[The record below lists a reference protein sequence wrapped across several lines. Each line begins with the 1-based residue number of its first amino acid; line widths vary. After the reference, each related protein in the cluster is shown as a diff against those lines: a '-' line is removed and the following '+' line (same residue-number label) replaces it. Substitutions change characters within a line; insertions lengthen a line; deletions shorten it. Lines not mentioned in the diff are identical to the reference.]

1 MKEDFAMANKKA
13 KRAPKALNIA
23 LVVLGAA
30 IIGFAAWAVANAVGA
45 EKQPEDILNSGNIVI
60 EPVEAPEIEDKAFMD
75 GLVNVEK
82 VGRYAGIFVED
93 GSDEIVF
100 DVFAI
105 TVVNNSD
112 KMLQYAQVVITCG
125 GEEYTFDMSTIPAG
139 ARAQVLEKDKK
150 ALPEDL
156 SSAQTVLTTVTE
168 FQEAPSTY
176 PEVFELTPFEY
187 SVNIKNISK
196 SDISGDVYVYYKTKV
211 GDLYMGGITYRAKVS
226 DLASGEEK
234 SAYAGHFYEN
244 DSEILFVTYA
254 K

>member
-1 MKEDFAMANKKA
+1 MANKKA
-13 KRAPKALNIA
+13 KRAQKALNIA

-75 GLVNVEK
+75 GLVTVEK

-93 GSDEIVF
+93 GSDEIVS

-139 ARAQVLEKDKK
+139 ARAQVLEKNKK

-156 SSAQTVLTTVTE
+156 SGAQTVLTTVTE

-196 SDISGDVYVYYKTKV
+196 SNISGDVYVYYKTKV
-211 GDLYMGGITYRAKVS
+211 GDLYMGGITYRAKVT
-226 DLASGEEK
+226 DLAAGEEK
-234 SAYAGHFYEN
+234 SAYASHFYGS

>member
-1 MKEDFAMANKKA
+1 MANKKA

-23 LVVLGAA
+23 LMVLGAA

-75 GLVNVEK
+75 GLVTVEK

-93 GSDEIVF
+93 GSDEIVS

-125 GEEYTFDMSTIPAG
+125 GEEYTFDMSTIP
-139 ARAQVLEKDKK
+139 KK

-156 SSAQTVLTTVTE
+156 SGAQTVLTTVTE

-187 SVNIKNISK
+187 SVNIKNVSK

-211 GDLYMGGITYRAKVS
+211 GDLYMGGITYRAKVT
-226 DLASGEEK
+226 DLAAGEEK
-234 SAYAGHFYEN
+234 SAYASHFYGS

>member
-1 MKEDFAMANKKA
+1 MANKKA

-23 LVVLGAA
+23 LMVLGAA

-75 GLVNVEK
+75 GLVTVEK

-93 GSDEIVF
+93 GSDEIVS

-156 SSAQTVLTTVTE
+156 SGAQTVLNTITE
-168 FQEAPSTY
+168 FQEEPSLY
-176 PEVFELTPFEY
+176 PQVFEITAL
-187 SVNIKNISK
+187 SHSIDIKNISK
-196 SDISGDVYVYYKTKV
+196 NNIDGDIYVYYKTKV

-234 SAYAGHFYEN
+234 SAYASHFYGS

>member
-1 MKEDFAMANKKA
+1 MANKKA

-30 IIGFAAWAVANAVGA
+30 IIGFAAWAVASAVGA

-75 GLVNVEK
+75 GLVTVEK

-93 GSDEIVF
+93 GSDEIVS

-156 SSAQTVLTTVTE
+156 SGAQTVLTTVTE

-196 SDISGDVYVYYKTKV
+196 SGISGDVYVYYKTKV
-211 GDLYMGGITYRAKVS
+211 GDLYMGGITYRAKVT
-226 DLASGEEK
+226 DLAAGEEK
-234 SAYAGHFYEN
+234 SAYASHFYGS

>member
-1 MKEDFAMANKKA
+1 MANKKA

-30 IIGFAAWAVANAVGA
+30 IVGFAAWAVANAVGA

-75 GLVNVEK
+75 GLVTVEK
-82 VGRYAGIFVED
+82 VGRYAGIFAED
-93 GSDEIVF
+93 GSDEIVS

-125 GEEYTFDMSTIPAG
+125 GEEYTFDMSTIPVG

>member
-1 MKEDFAMANKKA
+1 MANKKA

-23 LVVLGAA
+23 LAVLGAA

-75 GLVNVEK
+75 GLVTVEK

-93 GSDEIVF
+93 GSDEIVS

-105 TVVNNSD
+105 TVVNNSN
-112 KMLQYAQVVITCG
+112 KMLQYAQVIITCG

-156 SSAQTVLTTVTE
+156 SGAQTVLTTVTE

-211 GDLYMGGITYRAKVS
+211 GDLYMGGITYRAKVT
-226 DLASGEEK
+226 DLAAGEEK
-234 SAYAGHFYEN
+234 SAYASHFYGS

>member
-1 MKEDFAMANKKA
+1 MANKKA
-13 KRAPKALNIA
+13 KRAPKALNIV

-75 GLVNVEK
+75 GLVTVEK

-93 GSDEIVF
+93 GSDEIVS

-139 ARAQVLEKDKK
+139 ARAQVLEKSKK

-156 SSAQTVLTTVTE
+156 SGAQTVLTTVTE

-211 GDLYMGGITYRAKVS
+211 GDLYMGGITYRAKVT
-226 DLASGEEK
+226 DLAAGEEK
-234 SAYAGHFYEN
+234 SAYASHFYGS

>member
-1 MKEDFAMANKKA
+1 M
-13 KRAPKALNIA
+13 
-23 LVVLGAA
+23 
-30 IIGFAAWAVANAVGA
+30 
-45 EKQPEDILNSGNIVI
+45 
-60 EPVEAPEIEDKAFMD
+60 
-75 GLVNVEK
+75 
-82 VGRYAGIFVED
+82 
-93 GSDEIVF
+93 
-100 DVFAI
+100 
-105 TVVNNSD
+105 
-112 KMLQYAQVVITCG
+112 
-125 GEEYTFDMSTIPAG
+125 
-139 ARAQVLEKDKK
+139 
-150 ALPEDL
+150 
-156 SSAQTVLTTVTE
+156 LTTVTE

>member
-1 MKEDFAMANKKA
+1 MANKKA

-30 IIGFAAWAVANAVGA
+30 IVGFAAWAVANAVGA

-75 GLVNVEK
+75 GLVTVEK

-93 GSDEIVF
+93 GSDEIVS

-139 ARAQVLEKDKK
+139 ARAQVLEKEKK
-150 ALPEDL
+150 TVPKDL
-156 SSAQTVLTTVTE
+156 SGAKTVLTTVTE

>member
-1 MKEDFAMANKKA
+1 MANKTT

-75 GLVNVEK
+75 GLVTVEK

-93 GSDEIVF
+93 GSDEIVS

-139 ARAQVLEKDKK
+139 ARAQVLEKEKK
-150 ALPEDL
+150 TVPKDL
-156 SSAQTVLTTVTE
+156 SGAQTVLTTVTE

-187 SVNIKNISK
+187 SVNIKNVSK
-196 SDISGDVYVYYKTKV
+196 SDINGDVYVYYKTKV

-234 SAYAGHFYEN
+234 SAYASHFYGS

>member
-1 MKEDFAMANKKA
+1 MANKKA

-23 LVVLGAA
+23 LAVLGAA
-30 IIGFAAWAVANAVGA
+30 IIGFAAWAVANVVGA

-75 GLVNVEK
+75 GLVTVEK

-93 GSDEIVF
+93 GSDEIVS

-125 GEEYTFDMSTIPAG
+125 GKEYTFDMSTIPAG

-156 SSAQTVLTTVTE
+156 SGAQTVLTTVTE

-211 GDLYMGGITYRAKVS
+211 GDLYMGGITYRAKVI
-226 DLASGEEK
+226 DLAAGEEK
-234 SAYAGHFYEN
+234 SAYASHFYGS

>member
-1 MKEDFAMANKKA
+1 MANKKA

-75 GLVNVEK
+75 GLVTVEK

-93 GSDEIVF
+93 GSDEIVS

-125 GEEYTFDMSTIPAG
+125 EEDYVFDMSTIPAG
-139 ARAQVLEKDKK
+139 ARAQVLEKEKK
-150 ALPEDL
+150 TVPKDL
-156 SSAQTVLTTVTE
+156 SGAQTVLTTVTE

-234 SAYAGHFYEN
+234 SAYASHFYGS

>member
-1 MKEDFAMANKKA
+1 MANKKA

-75 GLVNVEK
+75 GLVTVEK

-93 GSDEIVF
+93 GSDEIVS

-125 GEEYTFDMSTIPAG
+125 GEEYTFDMST
-139 ARAQVLEKDKK
+139 RRCSC
-150 ALPEDL
+150 
-156 SSAQTVLTTVTE
+156 SSARKEQ
-168 FQEAPSTY
+168 
-176 PEVFELTPFEY
+176 
-187 SVNIKNISK
+187 K
-196 SDISGDVYVYYKTKV
+196 SPP
-211 GDLYMGGITYRAKVS
+211 GGSFRCSNGAHHRYGVP
-226 DLASGEEK
+226 G
-234 SAYAGHFYEN
+234 SAVHIPGG
-244 DSEILFVTYA
+244 V
-254 K
+254 

>member
-1 MKEDFAMANKKA
+1 MANKKT
-13 KRAPKALNIA
+13 KRASKALNIA

-75 GLVNVEK
+75 GLVTVEK

-93 GSDEIVF
+93 GSDEIVS

-139 ARAQVLEKDKK
+139 ARAQVLEKNKK

-156 SSAQTVLTTVTE
+156 SGAQTVLTTVTE

-211 GDLYMGGITYRAKVS
+211 GDLYMGGITYRAKVT
-226 DLASGEEK
+226 DLAAGKEK
-234 SAYAGHFYEN
+234 SAYASHFYGS

>member
-1 MKEDFAMANKKA
+1 MANKKA
-13 KRAPKALNIA
+13 KHAPKALNIA
-23 LVVLGAA
+23 LAVLGAA
-30 IIGFAAWAVANAVGA
+30 IIGFAAWVVANAVGA

-75 GLVNVEK
+75 GLVTVEK

-93 GSDEIVF
+93 GSDEIVS

-156 SSAQTVLTTVTE
+156 SGAQTVLTTVTE

-211 GDLYMGGITYRAKVS
+211 GDLYMGGITYRAKVT
-226 DLASGEEK
+226 DLAAGEEK
-234 SAYAGHFYEN
+234 SAYASHFYGS

>member
-1 MKEDFAMANKKA
+1 MANKKT
-13 KRAPKALNIA
+13 KRASKAVAA
-23 LVVLGAA
+23 LLLVLGAA
-30 IIGFAAWAVANAVGA
+30 IIGLAAWLIADIVTA
-45 EKQPEDILNSGNIVI
+45 EKQPDGSQSSGSIII
-60 EPVEAPEIEDKAFMD
+60 EQVEAPDIEDKAFLD
-75 GLVNVEK
+75 GIVTVEK
-82 VGRYAGIFVED
+82 VGRYAGIFMED
-93 GSDEIVF
+93 GSDEIVS

-139 ARAQVLEKDKK
+139 ARAQVLEKNKK

-156 SSAQTVLTTVTE
+156 SGAQTVLTTVTE

-211 GDLYMGGITYRAKVS
+211 GDLYMGGITYRAKVT
-226 DLASGEEK
+226 DLAAGEEK
-234 SAYAGHFYEN
+234 SAYASHFYGS

>member
-1 MKEDFAMANKKA
+1 MANKKT
-13 KRAPKALNIA
+13 KRASKAVAA
-23 LVVLGAA
+23 LLLVLGAA
-30 IIGFAAWAVANAVGA
+30 IIGLAAWLIADIVAA
-45 EKQPEDILNSGNIVI
+45 EKQPDGSQSSGSIII
-60 EPVEAPEIEDKAFMD
+60 EQVEAPDIEDKAFLD
-75 GLVNVEK
+75 GIVTVEK
-82 VGRYAGIFVED
+82 VGRYAGIFMED
-93 GSDEIVF
+93 GSDEIVS

-125 GEEYTFDMSTIPAG
+125 GEDYVFDMSTIPAG
-139 ARAQVLEKDKK
+139 ARAQVLEKEKK
-150 ALPEDL
+150 TVPKDL
-156 SSAQTVLTTVTE
+156 SGAQTVLNTITE
-168 FQEAPSTY
+168 FQEEPSLY
-176 PEVFELTPFEY
+176 PQVFEITAL
-187 SVNIKNISK
+187 SHSIDIKNISK
-196 SDISGDVYVYYKTKV
+196 NNIDGDIYVYYKTKV

>member
-1 MKEDFAMANKKA
+1 MANKKT
-13 KRAPKALNIA
+13 KRASKAVAA
-23 LVVLGAA
+23 LLLVLGAA
-30 IIGFAAWAVANAVGA
+30 VIGFAAWAVANAVGA

-75 GLVNVEK
+75 GLVTVEK
-82 VGRYAGIFVED
+82 VGRYARIFVED
-93 GSDEIVF
+93 GSDEIVS

-139 ARAQVLEKDKK
+139 ARAQVLEKNKK

-156 SSAQTVLTTVTE
+156 SGAQTVLTTVTE

-211 GDLYMGGITYRAKVS
+211 GDLYMGGITYRAKVT
-226 DLASGEEK
+226 DLAAGEEK
-234 SAYAGHFYEN
+234 SAYASHFYGS

>member
-1 MKEDFAMANKKA
+1 MAKNNSKQITK
-13 KRAPKALNIA
+13 L
-23 LVVLGAA
+23 LGAA
-30 IIGFAAWAVANAVGA
+30 LAVVGIGVIVLAVCIISNITGK
-45 EKQPEDILNSGNIVI
+45 KQPQPTQSGNASVII
-60 EPVEAPEIEDKAFMD
+60 EPVEAPDIENKAFMN
-75 GLVNVEK
+75 GIVTVEK
-82 VGRYAGIFVED
+82 AGRYAGVFVED
-93 GSDEIVF
+93 GSDEIVS

-105 TVVNNSD
+105 TVVNNSE

-139 ARAQVLEKDKK
+139 ARAQVLEKNKK

-156 SSAQTVLTTVTE
+156 SGAQTVLTTVTE

-211 GDLYMGGITYRAKVS
+211 GDLYMGGITYRAKVT
-226 DLASGEEK
+226 DLAAGEEK
-234 SAYAGHFYEN
+234 SAYASHFYGS

>member
-1 MKEDFAMANKKA
+1 MANKKA

-75 GLVNVEK
+75 GLVTVEK

-93 GSDEIVF
+93 GSDEIVS

-139 ARAQVLEKDKK
+139 ARAQVLEKEKK
-150 ALPEDL
+150 TVPKDL
-156 SSAQTVLTTVTE
+156 SGAQTVLTTVTE

>member
-1 MKEDFAMANKKA
+1 MANKKT
-13 KRAPKALNIA
+13 KRASKAVAA
-23 LVVLGAA
+23 LLLVLGAA

-75 GLVNVEK
+75 GLVTVEK

-93 GSDEIVF
+93 GSDEIVS

-139 ARAQVLEKDKK
+139 ARAQVLEKNKK

-156 SSAQTVLTTVTE
+156 SGAQTVLTTVTE

-187 SVNIKNISK
+187 SVNIKNVSK

-211 GDLYMGGITYRAKVS
+211 GDLYMGGITYRAKVT
-226 DLASGEEK
+226 DLAAGEEK
-234 SAYAGHFYEN
+234 SAYASHFYGS

>member
-1 MKEDFAMANKKA
+1 MANKKT
-13 KRAPKALNIA
+13 KRASKAVAA
-23 LVVLGAA
+23 LLLVLGAA

-75 GLVNVEK
+75 GLVTVEK

-93 GSDEIVF
+93 GSDEIVS

-125 GEEYTFDMSTIPAG
+125 GEEYTFDMSTIPVG

-156 SSAQTVLTTVTE
+156 SGAQTVLTTVTE

-211 GDLYMGGITYRAKVS
+211 GDLYMGGITYRAKVT
-226 DLASGEEK
+226 DLAAGEEK
-234 SAYAGHFYEN
+234 SAYASHFYGS

>member
-1 MKEDFAMANKKA
+1 MANKKT
-13 KRAPKALNIA
+13 KRASKAVAA
-23 LVVLGAA
+23 LLLVLGAA
-30 IIGFAAWAVANAVGA
+30 IIGLAAWLIADIVTA
-45 EKQPEDILNSGNIVI
+45 EKQPDGSQSSGRIII
-60 EPVEAPEIEDKAFMD
+60 EQVEAPDIEDKAFLD
-75 GLVNVEK
+75 GIVTVEK
-82 VGRYAGIFVED
+82 VGRYAGIFMED
-93 GSDEIVF
+93 GSDEIVS

-139 ARAQVLEKDKK
+139 ARAQVLEKEKK
-150 ALPEDL
+150 TVPKDL
-156 SSAQTVLTTVTE
+156 SGAQTVLTTVTE

-187 SVNIKNISK
+187 SVNIKNVSK
-196 SDISGDVYVYYKTKV
+196 SDINGDVYVYYKTKV

>member
-1 MKEDFAMANKKA
+1 MANKKT
-13 KRAPKALNIA
+13 KRASKAVAA
-23 LVVLGAA
+23 LLLVLGAA

-75 GLVNVEK
+75 GLVTVEK

-93 GSDEIVF
+93 GSDEIVS

-139 ARAQVLEKDKK
+139 ARAQVLEKNKK

-156 SSAQTVLTTVTE
+156 SGAQTVLTTVTE

-211 GDLYMGGITYRAKVS
+211 GDLYMGGITYRAKVT
-226 DLASGEEK
+226 DLAAGEEK
-234 SAYAGHFYEN
+234 SAYASHFYGS

>member
-1 MKEDFAMANKKA
+1 MANKKT
-13 KRAPKALNIA
+13 KRAPKAVAA
-23 LVVLGAA
+23 LLLVLGAA
-30 IIGFAAWAVANAVGA
+30 VIVLAVWLIADAVSGNTN
-45 EKQPEDILNSGNIVI
+45 QPENLPNSSNITI
-60 EPVEAPEIEDKAFMD
+60 EPVEAPDIEDKAFLD
-75 GLVNVEK
+75 GIVTVEK

-93 GSDEIVF
+93 GSDEIVS

-156 SSAQTVLTTVTE
+156 SGAQTVLTTVTE

-176 PEVFELTPFEY
+176 SEVFELTPFEY

-211 GDLYMGGITYRAKVS
+211 GDLYMGGITYRAKVT
-226 DLASGEEK
+226 DLAAGEEK

>member
-1 MKEDFAMANKKA
+1 MANKKA

-75 GLVNVEK
+75 GLVTVEK

-93 GSDEIVF
+93 GSDEIVS

-139 ARAQVLEKDKK
+139 ARAQVLEKNKK

-156 SSAQTVLTTVTE
+156 SGAQTVLTTVTE
-168 FQEAPSTY
+168 FQEAPSLY
-176 PEVFELTPFEY
+176 ADVFEFAPSEY
-187 SVNIKNISK
+187 SVGIKNVSK
-196 SDISGDVYVYYKTKV
+196 SDITGDIYVYYKTRV
-211 GDLYMGGITYRAKVS
+211 GDLYMGGITYRAKVT
-226 DLASGEEK
+226 DLAAGEEK
-234 SAYAGHFYEN
+234 SAYASHFYGS

>member
-1 MKEDFAMANKKA
+1 MANKKA
-13 KRAPKALNIA
+13 KRAPKVLNIA

-75 GLVNVEK
+75 GLVTVEK

-93 GSDEIVF
+93 GSDEIVS

-139 ARAQVLEKDKK
+139 ARAQVLEKNKK

-156 SSAQTVLTTVTE
+156 SGAQTVLTTVTE

-211 GDLYMGGITYRAKVS
+211 GDLYMGGITYRAKVT
-226 DLASGEEK
+226 DLAAGEEK
-234 SAYAGHFYEN
+234 SAYASHFYGS

>member
-1 MKEDFAMANKKA
+1 MANKKA
-13 KRAPKALNIA
+13 KRAPKVLNIA

-75 GLVNVEK
+75 GLVTVEK

-93 GSDEIVF
+93 GSDEIVS

-125 GEEYTFDMSTIPAG
+125 GEEYTFDMSTIPVG
-139 ARAQVLEKDKK
+139 ARAQVLEKNKK

-156 SSAQTVLTTVTE
+156 SGAQTVLTTVTE

-211 GDLYMGGITYRAKVS
+211 GDLYMGGITYRAKVT
-226 DLASGEEK
+226 DLAAGEEK
-234 SAYAGHFYEN
+234 SAYASHFYGS